1 MGRIPTEDDMQTP
14 RYAVNGWSTPH
25 NTAIEDIEQVA
36 RTGGQAVGLR
46 ESDMADGEDER
57 LLEAMAEHGLAA
69 SFFVP
74 RTWTILPVPFN
85 VPGMERDPR
94 ARTELLCQ
102 SIERL
107 AKFQPAAIIVGPG
120 VTGVP
125 DERAGPVEAVA
136 EGVAQAADVAAEHGL
151 LITFE
156 LLAQRRGATH
166 HTLPEAVA
174 FLDEL
179 GRDNVG
185 VMFDTW
191 HSWCEPGVHDSLR
204 QYGSRI
210 NGVHVNDV
218 RPIERSNF
226 DRVLPGEG
234 RRVAAPLVASL
245 IEGGYDGWWELEVF
259 SDDGTFGNEFS
270 DSLWKLPHE
279 ELLSRA
285 KASFDGV
292 WADALAI
299 VDARARERAE
309 GGIDGAEGKA

>member
-1 MGRIPTEDDMQTP
+1 MQTP

-25 NTAIEDIEQVA
+25 NTAMADIEQVA

-46 ESDMADGEDER
+46 ESDMGVGEDER
-57 LLEAMAEHGLAA
+57 LLEAMEEHGLAA

-74 RTWTILPVPFN
+74 STWTILPVPFN

-94 ARTELLCQ
+94 ERTELLCR

-107 AKFQPAAIIVGPG
+107 ARFKPAAIVVGPG

-125 DERAGPVEAVA
+125 DERAGPAEVVA
-136 EGVAQAADVAAEHGL
+136 EGVAAAADVAAEHGL
-151 LITFE
+151 QIGFE

-179 GRDNVG
+179 DRDNVG

-191 HSWCEPGVHDSLR
+191 HSWCEPGLHESLR
-204 QYGSRI
+204 RYGSRI
-210 NGVHVNDV
+210 NSVHVNDV
-218 RPIERSNF
+218 RPVERSNF
-226 DRVLPGEG
+226 DRVLPGQG
-234 RRVAAPLVASL
+234 RKVAAPIIATL
-245 IEGGYDGWWELEVF
+245 IEAGYDGWWELEVF
-259 SDDGTFGNEFS
+259 SDDGTFGNDFA

-279 ELLSRA
+279 ELLARA
-285 KASFDGV
+285 KVAFDEV
-292 WADALAI
+292 WAEALAI
-299 VDARARERAE
+299 VANRAQERADGGIERAE
-309 GGIDGAEGKA
+309 EGS